1 MSEEIIVGIDLGT
14 TFSAIAYVNEH
25 GRPEI
30 IQNREGDRTTP
41 SVIFFEEDGN
51 PIVGSEARNQAIIEP
66 RRTVRFVKREMGNP
80 SYRVN
85 IDGKDYFP
93 EDLSAMILK
102 KLKNDAEASLG
113 REINKAVIS
122 VPAYFKDAQREP
134 TRQAGEIAGL

>member
-1 MSEEIIVGIDLGT
+1 MSTAGRRLFRTERENGPRRRS
-14 TFSAIAYVNEH
+14 FSSSKTE
-25 GRPEI
+25 
-30 IQNREGDRTTP
+30 
-41 SVIFFEEDGN
+41 N

-122 VPAYFKDAQREP
+122 VPAYFKDAQREA
-134 TRQAGEIAGL
+134 TRQAGEIAGLEVIRM